1 MALLLF
7 SNKLLLIRAFD
18 SSPMLSALSRNPENL
33 FLDIFIV
40 DPLKSNPSP
49 LKSILVLLSFP
60 MRNELLETSPKQ
72 KSKSIWSAVLF
83 LKVEFEISTL
93 LSLIFIP
100 SSELLPSINDSSIST
115 FALCIE
121 SCPKYL
127 IPSKEASDPPFIS
140 LCHYIISL

>member
-72 KSKSIWSAVLF
+72 KSKSI
-83 LKVEFEISTL
+83 
-93 LSLIFIP
+93 
-100 SSELLPSINDSSIST
+100 
-115 FALCIE
+115 
-121 SCPKYL
+121 
-127 IPSKEASDPPFIS
+127 
-140 LCHYIISL
+140 